1 MKTNEHKI
9 IINKTARYF
18 TLGSPDTNIKYLW
31 FVIHGYGNLGAE
43 FLTNFEIINNGENY
57 FIAPEALNKF
67 YLKGFS
73 GKIGA
78 AWMTKEN
85 RDDEIN
91 DYINFLNSVYES
103 VINKFDRSKLIINV
117 LGFSQGVPT
126 AVRWLERGLIK
137 ADNLIIWA
145 GNLPYDSNHNNLF
158 QVLNKMNVHF
168 VIGINDRII
177 NPDQLNEEL
186 EIINKFNQEYK
197 LYKFNGGHEI
207 QQQTL
212 SEIFSRIS
220 A

>member
-145 GNLPYDSNHNNLF
+145 GNLPYDSNHKNLF
-158 QVLNKMNVHF
+158 QVLNKMNLYF
-168 VIGINDRII
+168 VIGNKDRII

-186 EIINKFNQEYK
+186 EIINKFNPEYK

-207 QQQTL
+207 HQQTL